1 MYVHP
6 VPLIPNTSPW
16 AIASG
21 STATAAIGQIVA
33 MNVVTS
39 ISWRKCFVDT
49 TYATRSSIAMQAEH
63 VALQR
68 RVAVGRR
75 AEQHEGHAAER
86 DEREHQRARIDVL
99 LEQPRAGRHDQKR
112 GERTDQRGVGDAV
125 VRRPGEEHGQV
136 QAEEDAGHERLAHV
150 RHRDPPAGAP
160 EHDVPDDADRDH
172 PPERD
177 EDAGR
182 LGALHE
188 RRAERE
194 GDDQTDDREDPERLR
209 AQCAGPRR

>member
-16 AIASG
+16 ASASG

-49 TYATRSSIAMQAEH
+49 TYATRAASRAKPNTFPSSDASPLA
-63 VALQR
+63 
-68 RVAVGRR
+68 RR

-112 GERTDQRGVGDAV
+112 GQRTDQRRVGDAV
-125 VRRPGEEHGQV
+125 VRRPGEEDGQV
-136 QAEEDAGHERLAHV
+136 QTEEDTGHERLTHV
-150 RHRDPPAGAP
+150 RAS
-160 EHDVPDDADRDH
+160 
-172 PPERD
+172 
-177 EDAGR
+177 
-182 LGALHE
+182 
-188 RRAERE
+188 
-194 GDDQTDDREDPERLR
+194 
-209 AQCAGPRR
+209 